1 MAARKAV
8 EKLLARAAINSSPLQ
23 SSSIFSQISFTS
35 SPICRPSFGRFLET
49 WSQVNCISSP
59 KPNVLPLVSLE
70 FVKNRFPRE
79 SILGRCPPWNVKNEG
94 FHSLGDERLPK
105 RRPCM
110 KKRNKRAYLRPKGP
124 YYWIQYTPGEPIPHS
139 RPNEGS
145 VRGRNHR
152 KRMEQRAAFR
162 SGEAQK
168 RKDQLAGARRRKAIK
183 KIESKMAAVARERA
197 WAERLVQL
205 QQAEAESGRTTA

>member
-1 MAARKAV
+1 MAAGKAV
-8 EKLLARAAINSSPLQ
+8 QKLLARAGINSSPLQ
-23 SSSIFSQISFTS
+23 SSSIFSQIFFAS
-35 SPICRPSFGRFLET
+35 SPICRPSFDRFVGT
-49 WSQVNCISSP
+49 WSQVNCISSR
-59 KPNVLPLVSLE
+59 KPNVLPPISLE
-70 FVKNRFPRE
+70 LVKNRFPRE
-79 SILGRCPPWNVKNEG
+79 SILGRCATWNVKNEG

-162 SGEAQK
+162 SQEAQK

-205 QQAEAESGRTTA
+205 QQAEAEAGRTTT

>member
-8 EKLLARAAINSSPLQ
+8 QKLLVRAGINSFLIQ
-23 SSSIFSQISFTS
+23 SSSIFSQISSAS
-35 SPICRPSFGRFLET
+35 SPICRPSFDRFLGT
-49 WSQVNCISSP
+49 LSQINYISSP
-59 KPNVLPLVSLE
+59 KPTVLSLISLE
-70 FVKNRFPRE
+70 LVRNGFPWE
-79 SILGRCPPWNVKNEG
+79 SIPGRRPPWNVKNEG

-124 YYWIQYTPGEPIPHS
+124 HYWIQYTPGEPIPHS

-152 KRMEQRAAFR
+152 KRMEQRSAFR

-205 QQAEAESGRTTA
+205 QQAEAEAGRTTV